1 MSALKC
7 PETSLCQCILDFT
20 EDSDAELGL
29 DVEQDLDIEQSP
41 NGEQSSVCEQGLD
54 VLCLETACAGVLMT
68 PWCELTSY
76 ARSYG
81 VPKDALRAM
90 VECAFLG
97 SGNSEPTIPEF
108 LSRIVFSV

>member
-1 MSALKC
+1 MSANRMSALKC

-54 VLCLETACAGVLMT
+54 VLCLEPACVGVLMT
-68 PWCELTSY
+68 LWCELTSY
-76 ARSYG
+76 ASTCWVQKGAVR
-81 VPKDALRAM
+81 PT
-90 VECAFLG
+90 VECG
-97 SGNSEPTIPEF
+97 
-108 LSRIVFSV
+108 